1 MTTRS
6 APHSLAAR
14 ATSTG
19 SAAFTASGSATSRVP
34 ALPGAQASPF
44 TAGSED
50 RATHRACSRAPE
62 PITSTRTTGDATEP
76 ATHCTGRPSGAR
88 AERARERT
96 CSSPTLTSSGR
107 VPGAGQ
113 AGGVLLHARPVDLL
127 ALGAESGPQART
139 LLRSCAGVDSEQLAV
154 RLGLQLAPGGEPGGI
169 QPAVVDGRG
178 DRAAGFTRV
187 GAVAEPAR
195 RRQPG
200 DVGVGGVHPVD

>member
-50 RATHRACSRAPE
+50 RATLRACSRAPE
-62 PITSTRTTGDATEP
+62 PITSTRTARDATEP
-76 ATHCTGRPSGAR
+76 STHSNGRPSGAR
-88 AERARERT
+88 AQRARR
-96 CSSPTLTSSGR
+96 
-107 VPGAGQ
+107 
-113 AGGVLLHARPVDLL
+113 GGKGGPLHARPVDLL
-127 ALGAESGPQART
+127 ALGAEPGPQART
-139 LLRSCAGVDSEQLAV
+139 LLRSGAGVDAEQLAV
-154 RLGLQLAPGGEPGGI
+154 RLGLQLAPGGEPRGI
-169 QPAVVDGRG
+169 QAAVVDGRG
-178 DRAAGFTRV
+178 DRAAGFARV

-200 DVGVGGVHPVD
+200 